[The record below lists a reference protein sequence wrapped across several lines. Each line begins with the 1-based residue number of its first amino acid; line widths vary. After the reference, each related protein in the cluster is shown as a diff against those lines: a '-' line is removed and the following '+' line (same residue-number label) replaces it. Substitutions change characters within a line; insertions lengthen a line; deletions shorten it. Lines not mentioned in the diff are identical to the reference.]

1 MSGKKIGLI
10 LALDGEREF
19 TAAVQ
24 AAHKS
29 TKLFETQLKGL
40 AEEFEGNANSMDYL
54 RQKQELLKQQQG
66 AYQKQLEAAQAGQ
79 KKANENYREQCKRL
93 EELDKQ
99 LESAKQAQKQMEES
113 GQQGSKGYEEQTKA
127 VAELEKAVEKQ
138 TIARTKEIGSISE
151 WDKKVYEAERSL
163 KKQNDEIERN
173 EQYLKEAEQ
182 AADHCA
188 TSIDKMGREA
198 EQASQEMENLGDTA
212 DDVTQVTTTLGD
224 KVAAAFVD
232 KGTSAALDLLKE
244 GAEAVKESMYDLSG
258 ASAKLAASTGLSEA
272 AAKKYQAVMKQIKG
286 DNFGESY
293 GDVADAMSEVIQIMG
308 ELDDSSMTEITE
320 SAITLRD
327 TFDMDVNESIRAVD
341 VMMKT
346 MGVDATTAFDLITK
360 GAQNGLNRSGELTD
374 NLTEYAQIWGQAG
387 FSAEE
392 MFAILEN
399 GLDAGAYNLD
409 KVNDYVKEFGNSLAD
424 GRIGDNIDYFSDG
437 TKKLF
442 EEWKNGKASTSDV
455 FYSVINDLSE
465 MENQQKALTIA
476 SEVWSSL
483 GEDNA
488 MQVITALD
496 DVNDAYKNVRGTM
509 DSLKEVRYSDLE
521 SAVSGLGSAI
531 QENLVTPIA
540 DAALPKIT
548 GLFETATEV
557 VNGIGEAITPQ
568 KTAVEELAESMQA
581 ANDGLETS
589 IQNASAT
596 MENAELEATKIGV
609 LGTQL
614 LSLNGVEEKSL
625 AQKQQLKE
633 IVARLGTTIPEIAA
647 AYDEEAGKVK
657 LTDDNI
663 RSLISSKREL
673 LMVQA
678 LEASGQEMMN
688 ALVEAEV
695 QLEQAR
701 MQKAGLEDK
710 LSLIEEE
717 RQLYEDLIEKK
728 AEMGEDGREEFR
740 TAQLELWNNALKDG
754 RMTLEEYNQAL
765 ESAGYERWDQRALQL
780 TRSQMDLGGALEEVT
795 GNYEELS
802 EKADSAQKEYDAFE
816 KASDN
821 VINGIRKETGELKS
835 NADSSAHAA
844 AEKDRLAS
852 ENRNAAE
859 AAEGSAEATDADTD
873 ALEANT
879 EAAGANADAQK
890 AAAQNIRDA
899 YESARSEIESSL
911 QNKISLTDMF
921 DGGEDITTEQM
932 NENLQSYLDGV
943 ENYQENLAKVKAMT
957 DESGKALFS
966 PEVIAEIEKGGLEYA
981 NMLSHMVYTWEEQG
995 EYGYEQNK
1003 EIARRWAE
1011 ALNITEGMAEVQA
1024 ANRVAMEQL
1033 TGELGSTDAEF
1044 QTLSDAV
1051 DSAAASA
1058 AEGWAGLPK
1067 ATETALQDT
1076 ITTAQQ
1082 CGIKIPEGLA
1092 EGIASGEVS
1101 PEEALEQLNG
1111 SIQGT
1116 FDGLAE
1122 MAENLGIDDKI
1133 LSGLAEGIEAGGQE
1147 AVDAITQLVG
1157 LITGASPEL
1166 QQAVEDA
1173 VKTDG
1178 VKTAV
1183 QESVEPGADAIG
1195 EAAPA
1200 YESKAKELGDAVA
1213 KGIEKGKEAVT
1224 AAVKEIVAAGAE
1236 EAGQHAEEY
1245 TQAGAAL
1252 GEKISEGLQE
1262 AVSESD
1268 GTLILNP
1275 DGISEKSGEY
1285 ETAGRTLGEAVV
1297 KGLQDTQRSIND
1309 ALSPGTEGITGKS
1322 EEYSAAGT
1330 ALGEAF
1336 AGGLENTG
1344 KNASGAGDTVAG
1356 GAAKAMLDKSR
1367 EFQNAGQQSAQ
1378 SYINAL
1384 NAARQQAAQAGG
1396 AIASSARSAVAS
1408 WENSFYN
1415 VGYNMAS
1422 GVASGIYG
1430 GASGAVN
1437 AAVNMASRT
1446 LAAAKAALE
1455 IKSPSRKFQRDVG
1468 ERISEGTAFGITRKA
1483 SLAGK
1488 AAKKMSAKVYTNAT
1502 SWLSKYK
1509 KSHKV
1514 SLDDEKWYWQ
1524 QVQKHVKK
1532 GTDAYTKAAQKIKQ
1546 ISLQQTGVS
1555 SSLAG
1560 QIAKNFGVSKTTTT
1574 GSGKKKK
1581 TTKKD
1586 DATYYSEI
1594 YSAAERYLSNYE
1606 TLHNVSLKQEKAYWA
1621 GVQKQLKKGTQGYY
1635 DAQKQINSINDQIA
1649 QAAKDRLTTQA
1660 SVQDSILDKYKVYYK
1675 VSAKAEMDY
1684 WNTARKQF
1692 KTGTDERIEA
1702 DRKYFEAMQEWYDQR
1717 KELDEDYLEN
1727 SKDINDQLADSVKEL
1742 QDAYKDAVAERKQ
1755 DILSSMDL
1763 FEAWDADGY
1772 TMDTLLH
1779 NLQTQV
1785 AGLALWEQQLEK
1797 LKKRGISTDLYDYLL
1812 EQGPDAAA
1820 NIYSLANATDA
1831 QLAEYEKLF
1840 KQKNALAQSQAVKD
1854 NESLRQETNKEITQ
1868 LRTEAQAELN
1878 ALNADYRA
1886 ALQELNASMNSSLK
1900 NLLAKAGKVGEDAVS
1915 GLVGG
1920 IKSAADSVEVYK
1932 STTKV
1937 VSKVSSGLS
1946 ALKKESGEIGSSTLD
1961 GILAG
1966 MLDDAK
1972 IQTSAQKVIQSIKR
1986 AMEEEAEIHSPSRL
2000 FRRETGPQIPAGV
2013 ALGMEDG
2020 TPAAVRSA
2028 QEMMQETLDAAQE
2041 EMEKRQ
2047 TELQTSIPDYSG
2059 VMRLNRMLEDYQPQA
2074 PVVNVDNRELI
2085 SLLGTLITVVN
2096 RLEEKVDSQQ
2106 IVLDTGA
2113 IVGNIQQPLS
2123 QENAAV
2129 AGRRRRPR

>member
-24 AAHKS
+24 AAQKN

-79 KKANENYREQCKRL
+79 KKANENYRAQCKRL
-93 EELDKQ
+93 EELEKQ
-99 LESAKQAQKQMEES
+99 LESAKQAQEMMESS
-113 GQQGSKGYEEQTKA
+113 GQQGTREYEEQAKA
-127 VAELEKAVEKQ
+127 VDELKKAVEKQ
-138 TIARTKEIGSISE
+138 TVARTKEIGSISE

-163 KKQNDEIERN
+163 KKQNDEIEKN

-198 EQASQEMENLGDTA
+198 EQASQEMEAFGDAA

-224 KVAAAFVD
+224 KVASSFVD
-232 KGTSAALDLLKE
+232 KGASAALDLLKE

-272 AAKKYQAVMKQIKG
+272 AAKKYQAVMKRIKG

-437 TKKLF
+437 TKQLF

-496 DVNDAYKNVRGTM
+496 DVNDAYKNVHGTM

-521 SAVSGLGSAI
+521 SAVSNLGSAI
-531 QENLVTPIA
+531 QENLVTPLA

-548 GLFETATEV
+548 ELFETATGV
-557 VNGIGEAITPQ
+557 VSGIGEAITPQ
-568 KTAVEELAESMQA
+568 KTELQNFIDDIKESNEETKKAL
-581 ANDGLETS
+581 
-589 IQNASAT
+589 
-596 MENAELEATKIGV
+596 ENAQTVVDNATADVENLEAYKTV
-609 LGTQL
+609 LMDLNEQENLTEYQKYQL
-614 LSLNGVEEKSL
+614 ENAVH
-625 AQKQQLKE
+625 A
-633 IVARLGTTIPEIAA
+633 LGDSVPGLTEAF
-647 AYDEEAGKVK
+647 DEEAGV
-657 LTDDNI
+657 LNATN
-663 RSLISSKREL
+663 EE
-673 LMVQA
+673 
-678 LEASGQEMMN
+678 LEAMFENAEGLAMKN
-688 ALVEAEV
+688 ALLEAEK
-695 QLEQAR
+695 QTYEALAQATLD
-701 MQKAGLEDK
+701 KARAD
-710 LSLIEEE
+710 
-717 RQLYEDLIEKK
+717 D
-728 AEMGEDGREEFR
+728 
-740 TAQLELWNNALKDG
+740 AL
-754 RMTLEEYNQAL
+754 TQ
-765 ESAGYERWDQRALQL
+765 
-780 TRSQMDLGGALEEVT
+780 
-795 GNYEELS
+795 
-802 EKADSAQKEYDAFE
+802 AQKEYDAALENNKKNVDANGIAYDHFSEEVSLAGMALSDAEENQKKANETFKQAGKQAEDE
-816 KASDN
+816 KAALER
-821 VINGIRKETGELKS
+821 V
-835 NADSSAHAA
+835 
-844 AEKDRLAS
+844 AEQYGMLPES
-852 ENRNAAE
+852 TEE
-859 AAEGSAEATDADTD
+859 AADGIEEVG
-873 ALEANT
+873 
-879 EAAGANADAQK
+879 EAAGETM
-890 AAAQNIRDA
+890 RV
-899 YESARSEIESSL
+899 
-911 QNKISLTDMF
+911 
-921 DGGEDITTEQM
+921 
-932 NENLQSYLDGV
+932 LD
-943 ENYQENLAKVKAMT
+943 
-957 DESGKALFS
+957 
-966 PEVIAEIEKGGLEYA
+966 
-981 NMLSHMVYTWEEQG
+981 
-995 EYGYEQNK
+995 EYGND
-1003 EIARRWAE
+1003 
-1011 ALNITEGMAEVQA
+1011 
-1024 ANRVAMEQL
+1024 L
-1033 TGELGSTDAEF
+1033 TG
-1044 QTLSDAV
+1044 LS
-1051 DSAAASA
+1051 
-1058 AEGWAGLPK
+1058 
-1067 ATETALQDT
+1067 Q
-1076 ITTAQQ
+1076 
-1082 CGIKIPEGLA
+1082 
-1092 EGIASGEVS
+1092 
-1101 PEEALEQLNG
+1101 EEA
-1111 SIQGT
+1111 
-1116 FDGLAE
+1116 
-1122 MAENLGIDDKI
+1122 
-1133 LSGLAEGIEAGGQE
+1133 
-1147 AVDAITQLVG
+1147 
-1157 LITGASPEL
+1157 
-1166 QQAVEDA
+1166 
-1173 VKTDG
+1173 
-1178 VKTAV
+1178 
-1183 QESVEPGADAIG
+1183 
-1195 EAAPA
+1195 
-1200 YESKAKELGDAVA
+1200 
-1213 KGIEKGKEAVT
+1213 EAVT
-1224 AAVKEIVAAGAE
+1224 AASKEIADAYNDMRDSIAGSMEGAVSLFDEFSGGTEITADQILANLESQKTGIEKWSENMKTLGAEAGGNMSQELYDALAEMGPESANLVQTLVDTLGSDTDKFKEIADLYAENLKLQDDADAIASYTSVGEGIKENIEKGLDGIDEAVAEKVQRKIADAADNIETTQFRQKSSEFVKPIAEGIQSDTSIRDALTEVVKNAVSAVEGQEGAYRDAGAS
-1236 EAGQHAEEY
+1236 
-1245 TQAGAAL
+1245 L

-1262 AVSESD
+1262 AVSGSD
-1268 GTLILNP
+1268 GTLVLNP
-1275 DGISEKSGEY
+1275 EGISEKSGEY
-1285 ETAGRTLGEAVV
+1285 ETAGRELGEAFAG
-1297 KGLQDTQRSIND
+1297 GLQDTQQSIND
-1309 ALSPGTEGITGKS
+1309 ALSPGTEGITGKT

-1336 AGGLENTG
+1336 AGGLG
-1344 KNASGAGDTVAG
+1344 NAGESASSAGDKVAG
-1356 GAAKAMLDKSR
+1356 TAEQAMLAKLR
-1367 EFQNAGQQSAQ
+1367 EFQSAGQQSAQ
-1378 SYINAL
+1378 SYIDAL
-1384 NAARQQAAQAGG
+1384 NAAVQQSAQAGG
-1396 AIASSARSAVAS
+1396 ALASAARSAMAS
-1408 WENSFYN
+1408 WENSFYS

-1468 ERISEGTAFGITRKA
+1468 ERISEGTAFGITKKA

-1488 AAKKMSAKVYTNAT
+1488 AAKKMSAKVYSSAT
-1502 SWLSKYK
+1502 SWLSRYK
-1509 KSHKV
+1509 KSQQV
-1514 SLDDEKWYWQ
+1514 SLEDEKWYWQ

-1532 GTDAYTKAAQKIKQ
+1532 GTDAYTKATQKIAQ
-1546 ISLQQTGVS
+1546 LSLQQTGVS
-1555 SSLAG
+1555 STLAG

-1586 DATYYSEI
+1586 DSTYYSEI
-1594 YSAAERYLSNYE
+1594 YSAAEKYLSNYE
-1606 TLHNVSLKQEKAYWA
+1606 TLHNVSLEQEKAYWV

-1635 DAQKQINSINDQIA
+1635 DAQKQINSLNDEIA

-1660 SVQDSILDKYKVYYK
+1660 SVQDDILDKYKVYYK
-1675 VSAKAEMDY
+1675 VSARAEMDY

-1692 KTGTDERIEA
+1692 KTGTDERIGA
-1702 DRKYFEAMQEWYDQR
+1702 DQKYFEAMQEWYDQR
-1717 KELDEDYLEN
+1717 KELDEDYLES
-1727 SKDINDQLADSVKEL
+1727 SKDINDQLADSVKDL
-1742 QDAYKDAVAERKQ
+1742 QDAYHDAVAERKQ

-1785 AGLALWEQQLEK
+1785 SGLALWEQQLEK
-1797 LKKRGISTDLYDYLL
+1797 LKERGISTDLYDYLL

-1820 NIYSLANATDA
+1820 NIYSLANATDE

-1840 KQKNALAQSQAVKD
+1840 EQKNALAQSQAVKD
-1854 NESLRQETNKEITQ
+1854 NESLRQETNKEIAQ

-1886 ALQELNASMNSSLK
+1886 ALQELNAGMDSSLK
-1900 NLLAKAGKVGEDAVS
+1900 NLLTKAGKIGEDTVS

-1920 IKSAADSVEVYK
+1920 IKKAADSVETYQ
-1932 STTKV
+1932 STAKV
-1937 VSKVSSGLS
+1937 VSKVSSELS
-1946 ALKKESGEIGSSTLD
+1946 ALEKEGGEIGAGTLD

-1966 MLDDAK
+1966 MMDDTK
-1972 IQTSAQKVIQSIKR
+1972 VQDSAQKVIQSIKR

-2013 ALGMEDG
+2013 ALGVEDG

-2047 TELQTSIPDYSG
+2047 GELKTYIPDYSG
-2059 VMRLNRMLEDYQPQA
+2059 VMRLNRMLEQYQPQA
-2074 PVVNVDNRELI
+2074 PVVNVDNRELV
-2085 SLLGTLITVVN
+2085 SLMGTLITAVN
-2096 RLEEKVDSQQ
+2096 GLAEKVDSQQ

-2113 IVGNIQQPLS
+2113 LVGNIQQPLS

>member
-1 MSGKKIGLI
+1 MPGNAEIKAEIRLGGEKEFKQGVTDINKSLTTMKSELNLVTEKYKGQSNTLEALSAKQEVLNKILEEQKRK
-10 LALDGEREF
+10 AE
-19 TAAVQ
+19 AVK
-24 AAHKS
+24 A
-29 TKLFETQLKGL
+29 GL
-40 AEEFEGNANSMDYL
+40 ANANAVYE
-54 RQKQELLKQQQG
+54 K
-66 AYQKQLEAAQAGQ
+66 AGQ
-79 KKANENYREQCKRL
+79 KVEELRAQLEKETEKLQEMKNAQGAATDEVEEQKKAVDELKAKLGSQEAAYRKAENSIKDWETKLNNAEAQVLKAN
-93 EELDKQ
+93 
-99 LESAKQAQKQMEES
+99 
-113 GQQGSKGYEEQTKA
+113 GA
-127 VAELEKAVEKQ
+127 VNKNAA
-138 TIARTKEIGSISE
+138 
-151 WDKKVYEAERSL
+151 YM
-163 KKQNDEIERN
+163 
-173 EQYLKEAEQ
+173 KEAQE
-182 AADHCA
+182 ATDGCA
-188 TSIDKMGREA
+188 TSIDNFGKEL
-198 EQASQEMENLGDTA
+198 QSVKTDTFA
-212 DDVTQVTTTLGD
+212 DSFLANIAGSGVE
-224 KVAAAFVD
+224 
-232 KGTSAALDLLKE
+232 KGLDLLKA
-244 GAEAVKESMYDLSG
+244 GVEAVKESMYDLSG

-272 AAKKYQAVMKQIKG
+272 AAKKYRAVMKQIKG

-327 TFDMDVNESIRAVD
+327 TFGMDVNESIRAVD

-437 TKKLF
+437 TKQLF

-496 DVNDAYKNVRGTM
+496 DVNDAYKNVHGTM

-521 SAVSGLGSAI
+521 SAVSNLGSAI
-531 QENLVTPIA
+531 QENLVTPLA

-548 GLFETATEV
+548 ELFETATGV
-557 VNGIGEAITPQ
+557 VSGIGEAITPQ
-568 KTAVEELAESMQA
+568 KTAMDELVESVQT
-581 ANDGLETS
+581 ANDDLQTTL
-589 IQNASAT
+589 QNADTT
-596 MENAELEATKIGV
+596 MQNAELEAGRIET
-609 LGTQL
+609 LGAQL
-614 LSLNGVEEKSL
+614 ISLNGVEEKSL
-625 AQKQQLKE
+625 AQKFQLKE
-633 IVARLGTTIPEIAA
+633 IVSELGGSIPEIAA
-647 AYDEEAGKVK
+647 AYDEEAGSVN
-657 LTDDNI
+657 LTDDAI
-663 RSLISSKREL
+663 QRLISSTKELAIAQAAQNAMQEVATELIEAQIALKNAETAQSVAADKKAMYEEEKQL
-673 LMVQA
+673 LMDLQDEYAQYEQA
-678 LEASGQEMMN
+678 LSNAADGDAVAEIEATYTNAAEVERRYLEFWDEQLASGRATIEEYNAALENVGIGQLSNRMVKNENDCAQWSDTYQEASGSVEELAEGVEEANTKVEEYSEAVRETEAALTAEEQ
-688 ALVEAEV
+688 ALVA
-695 QLEQAR
+695 
-701 MQKAGLEDK
+701 
-710 LSLIEEE
+710 
-717 RQLYEDLIEKK
+717 
-728 AEMGEDGREEFR
+728 
-740 TAQLELWNNALKDG
+740 
-754 RMTLEEYNQAL
+754 
-765 ESAGYERWDQRALQL
+765 
-780 TRSQMDLGGALEEVT
+780 
-795 GNYEELS
+795 
-802 EKADSAQKEYDAFE
+802 
-816 KASDN
+816 
-821 VINGIRKETGELKS
+821 
-835 NADSSAHAA
+835 NADSSAYAA

-852 ENRNAAE
+852 RNRDAADAAKGNAESTDEDTDALKANAVAAE
-859 AAEGSAEATDADTD
+859 AAAEAMQ
-873 ALEANT
+873 
-879 EAAGANADAQK
+879 G
-890 AAAQNIRDA
+890 IRDA
-899 YESARSEIESSL
+899 YDSAVSEIESDL
-911 QNKISLTDMF
+911 QNKINPF
-921 DGGEDITTEQM
+921 DKFDTSKYSEDFG
-932 NENLQSYLDGV
+932 ENLTVEEMTENLDSQIEAF
-943 ENYQENLAKVKAMT
+943 ENYQKSLDAVK
-957 DESGKALFS
+957 EHVG
-966 PEVIAEIEKGGLEYA
+966 
-981 NMLSHMVYTWEEQG
+981 
-995 EYGYEQNK
+995 K
-1003 EIARRWAE
+1003 EISPQFMQYLEDMGIEGKNTLDHILQTFADEEPEKVREMNDKWLHAMN
-1011 ALNITEGMAEVQA
+1011 LTEGMAEVQA

-1033 TGELGSTDAEF
+1033 TGELGSTDVEF
-1044 QTLSDAV
+1044 QDLRDAV
-1051 DSAAASA
+1051 DAAVASA
-1058 AEGWAGLPK
+1058 AEGWTGLPE
-1067 ATETALQDT
+1067 ATETALEET
-1076 ITTAQQ
+1076 ITAAQQ

-1111 SIQGT
+1111 TMQGT

-1122 MAENLGIDDKI
+1122 MARDLGIGDDI
-1133 LSGLAEGIEAGGQE
+1133 ISSLAESIEAGGPE
-1147 AVDAITQLVG
+1147 AADAITQLAG

-1178 VKTAV
+1178 VKSAV

-1195 EAAPA
+1195 EAAPEYRSRA
-1200 YESKAKELGDAVA
+1200 EELGDAVA
-1213 KGIEKGKEAVT
+1213 EGIRKGKEDVT
-1224 AAVKEIVAAGAE
+1224 AAVREIVTAGAE

-1245 TQAGAAL
+1245 TQAGASL

-1268 GTLILNP
+1268 GALILNP
-1275 DGISEKSGEY
+1275 DGITEKSGEY
-1285 ETAGRTLGEAVV
+1285 ETAGQTLGESVAA
-1297 KGLQDTQRSIND
+1297 GLKNTEKTIND
-1309 ALSPGTEGITGKS
+1309 ALAVSPDAISGKS
-1322 EEYSAAGT
+1322 GEYQTAGQV
-1330 ALGEAF
+1330 LGESL
-1336 AGGLENTG
+1336 AGGIGNTAG
-1344 KNASGAGDTVAG
+1344 SAETAGDTVAG
-1356 GAAKAMLDKSR
+1356 TAEQAMLAKLR
-1367 EFQNAGQQSAQ
+1367 EFQSAGQQSTQ
-1378 SYINAL
+1378 SYIDAL
-1384 NAARQQAAQAGG
+1384 NAAVQQSAQAGG
-1396 AIASSARSAVAS
+1396 ALASAARSAMAS
-1408 WENSFYN
+1408 WENSFYS

-1468 ERISEGTAFGITRKA
+1468 ERISEGTAFGITKKA

-1488 AAKKMSAKVYTNAT
+1488 AAKKMSAKVYSSAT
-1502 SWLSKYK
+1502 SWLSRYK
-1509 KSHKV
+1509 KSQQV
-1514 SLDDEKWYWQ
+1514 SLEDEKWYWQ

-1532 GTDAYTKAAQKIKQ
+1532 GTDAYTKATQKIAQ
-1546 ISLQQTGVS
+1546 LSLQQTGVS
-1555 SSLAG
+1555 STLAG

-1586 DATYYSEI
+1586 DSTYYSEI
-1594 YSAAERYLSNYE
+1594 YSAAEKYLSNYE
-1606 TLHNVSLKQEKAYWA
+1606 TLHNVSLEQEKAYWV

-1635 DAQKQINSINDQIA
+1635 DAQKQINSLNDEIA

-1660 SVQDSILDKYKVYYK
+1660 SVQDDILDKYKVYYK
-1675 VSAKAEMDY
+1675 VSARAEMDY

-1692 KTGTDERIEA
+1692 KTGTDERIGA
-1702 DRKYFEAMQEWYDQR
+1702 DQKYFEAMQEWYDQR
-1717 KELDEDYLEN
+1717 KELDEDYLES
-1727 SKDINDQLADSVKEL
+1727 SKDINDQLADSVKDL
-1742 QDAYKDAVAERKQ
+1742 QDAYHDAVAERKQ

-1785 AGLALWEQQLEK
+1785 SGLALWEQQLEK
-1797 LKKRGISTDLYDYLL
+1797 LKERGISTDLYDYLL

-1820 NIYSLANATDA
+1820 NIYSLANATDE

-1840 KQKNALAQSQAVKD
+1840 EQKNALAQSQAVKD
-1854 NESLRQETNKEITQ
+1854 NESLRQETNKEIAQ

-1886 ALQELNASMNSSLK
+1886 ALQELNAGMDSSLK
-1900 NLLAKAGKVGEDAVS
+1900 NLLAKAGKIGEDAVS

-1920 IKSAADSVEVYK
+1920 IKKAADSVETYQ
-1932 STTKV
+1932 STAKV

-1946 ALKKESGEIGSSTLD
+1946 ALEKEGKEIGSDTLD

-1966 MLDDAK
+1966 MLDDTK
-1972 IQTSAQKVIQSIKR
+1972 IQTSAQEVVQSIKR
-1986 AMEEEAEIHSPSRL
+1986 AMEDAAEIHSPSRL

-2020 TPAAVRSA
+2020 IPAAVRSA

-2047 TELQTSIPDYSG
+2047 MELQTSIPDYSG

-2085 SLLGTLITVVN
+2085 SLMGTLITAVN
-2096 RLEEKVDSQQ
+2096 SLAEKVDSQQ

-2113 IVGNIQQPLS
+2113 LVGNIQQPLS